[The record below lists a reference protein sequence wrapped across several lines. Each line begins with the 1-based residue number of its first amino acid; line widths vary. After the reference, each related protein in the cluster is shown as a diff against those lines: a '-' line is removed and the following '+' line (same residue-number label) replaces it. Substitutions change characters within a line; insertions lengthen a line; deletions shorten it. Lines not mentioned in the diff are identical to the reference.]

1 MRFLLEPSMLWVAL
15 PLPVAMVVTMVCN
28 YKRALVAVPYLAASL
43 ITGVVVFD
51 MYLVAAGKP
60 VLITGF
66 LQEQSVLPATSIVVQ
81 TIAMWVTFTM
91 GRDARGFWSLAL
103 IFYTMLVAH
112 EQATMRQSWHS
123 SWFTGFMAVLTL
135 AACIVAAATWRS
147 ERKRRKQQTPQAS

>member
-1 MRFLLEPSMLWVAL
+1 MLWVAL
-15 PLPVAMVVTMVCN
+15 LLPVAMVVTMVCN
-28 YKRALVAVPYLAASL
+28 YKRALVVVPYLAALL
-43 ITGVVVFD
+43 ITGIVVFD
-51 MYLVAAGKP
+51 MYLTAAGKP

-66 LQEQSVLPATSIVVQ
+66 LQGQLMLPAASIVIQ
-81 TIAMWVTFTM
+81 TIAVWAAFIK

-147 ERKRRKQQTPQAS
+147 ERKRRKKQTPQAS